1 MMVATSVEE
10 RVQRAIR
17 KLAVSERLLALE
29 GLEDADLLPNEREA
43 KVTAVAARVETTRRR
58 VDVSWAHHQE
68 LTATELLGEALD
80 DLVPIGDAPGEI
92 LNFVV
97 EPSHGNRMDRRVM
110 P

>member
-43 KVTAVAARVETTRRR
+43 KGHGR
-58 VDVSWAHHQE
+58 DH
-68 LTATELLGEALD
+68 G
-80 DLVPIGDAPGEI
+80 AP
-92 LNFVV
+92 
-97 EPSHGNRMDRRVM
+97 R
-110 P
+110 